1 MELRP
6 SKPFVDMTEESIKKL
21 PGQLGVYQIADA
33 GGTIVKIG
41 FAGGRAPFGL
51 RSELLKELEALG
63 PGHRFRV
70 EINMQYTTRYQ
81 ELLMLH
87 QADFS
92 ALPRENAKDPP
103 PRLGRLSPR

>member
-6 SKPFVDMTEESIKKL
+6 SKPFVEMTEDAVKKL
-21 PGQLGVYQIADA
+21 PGQLGVFQIADA
-33 GGTIVKIG
+33 EGTIVKIG
-41 FAGGRAPFGL
+41 FAGGRSPFGL
-51 RSELLKELEALG
+51 RSELLKELETLG

-70 EINMQYTTRYQ
+70 EINMQYTTRYS

-87 QADFS
+87 QADFGS
-92 ALPRENAKDPP
+92 LPRENAKDPP